1 MLGLEIE
8 DDHIKFCQAD
18 FYAGKFE
25 IHKLGIF
32 SLPLSP
38 ETTQFLRK
46 TFRNWG
52 SAVRA
57 SIPRRKVSVHYPVFP
72 SHKKEEIHHMAHY
85 QALRQFPYRDI
96 NVNYS
101 VSILS
106 RLSQG
111 TRVILAVV
119 GEEIINRYLS
129 EVKGFILPTA
139 VTMNS
144 LGILNFYKKIRGNQ
158 ERIILALDAE
168 YTNFVITSGG
178 KMLFCREINKGYR
191 IIEEKGVES
200 WQAEILHSVNSFN
213 KEGISSP
220 ISGVSIIGPGNIK
233 FLKEEISS
241 LPFDDLE
248 FIYQEDFIRRG
259 EGCEILGE
267 KREEYLLAAVLGLA
281 VMEEM
286 EIDLTPSAIIQEI
299 YKRRVFKQKK
309 QAVLLWTVVFLE
321 ILCLFGLE
329 YRRRKLYLRDI
340 NSVLRELNPTI
351 QKLEEKKKVVDFF
364 LSRSKMPFFL
374 DIFDKIVT
382 TIPQGVFI
390 QRLEYE
396 RESEIRI
403 EGKSS
408 SPQLIY
414 DFYKSLKEIPD
425 VKSVTDFR
433 VNSTSPAENLFSLRI
448 KLQ

>member
-32 SLPLSP
+32 SLPLSS
-38 ETTQFLRK
+38 ETIQFLRK
-46 TFRNWG
+46 TFRNWN
-52 SAVRA
+52 SSVRA

-72 SHKKEEIHHMAHY
+72 SHKKEEIQHMAHY

-101 VSILS
+101 VNILS

-119 GEEIINRYLS
+119 GEEIINRYLN
-129 EVKGFILPTA
+129 EVKDFILPTS
-139 VTMNS
+139 VTINS
-144 LGILNFYKKIRGNQ
+144 LGVLNFYKKIRGNQ
-158 ERIILALDAE
+158 ERIILALDAG

-178 KMLFCREINKGYR
+178 KMFFCREVNKGYR
-191 IIEEKGVES
+191 FIEEKGIEA
-200 WQAEILHSVNSFN
+200 WRTEILHSVNSFN
-213 KEGISSP
+213 KEGILSP
-220 ISGVSIIGPGNIK
+220 ISGVSIIGPANIK
-233 FLKEEISS
+233 FLKDEISS

-248 FIYQEDFIRRG
+248 FIYQEDFIRRTQG
-259 EGCEILGE
+259 GEILGE
-267 KREEYLLAAVLGLA
+267 KNKNYSLAAVLGLA
-281 VMEEM
+281 VMDEM
-286 EIDLTPSAIIQEI
+286 EINLTPPVIIQEI
-299 YKRRVFKQKK
+299 YKRRAFKQKK
-309 QAVLLWTVVFLE
+309 QAVILWAIVFLE

-329 YRRRKLYLRDI
+329 YHRRKLYLGDI
-340 NSVLRELNPTI
+340 NSVLRELNPAV

-364 LSRSKMPFFL
+364 LSRNKMPYFL
-374 DIFDKIVT
+374 EIFDKIVT

-408 SPQLIY
+408 SPRLIY
-414 DFYKSLKEIPD
+414 DFYKSLKKIPG

-433 VNSTSPAENLFSLRI
+433 VNSTSPAENLFSLRM